1 MIKKLNYT
9 IWITW
14 PSRCLLAGLL
24 SACQTITNSTD
35 QTAVGEINR
44 ILSSPIEKIFNSN
57 SNGSIESYLS
67 NLDRENM
74 AKMTQNA
81 VDTDRPQVFYN
92 PDSGIQGQAEIIQLE
107 MLSMQETG
115 QKDKVQKC
123 KIIRQIIT
131 FKDGREISENTTI
144 CRKLDK

>member
-1 MIKKLNYT
+1 MMMMRSGGVT
-9 IWITW
+9 RVCVFGFIWCGYFQVLRVFKIT
-14 PSRCLLAGLL
+14 
-24 SACQTITNSTD
+24 
-35 QTAVGEINR
+35 
-44 ILSSPIEKIFNSN
+44 
-57 SNGSIESYLS
+57 YLIIICY
-67 NLDRENM
+67 R
-74 AKMTQNA
+74 KMTQNA

-144 CRKLDK
+144 CKKLDK